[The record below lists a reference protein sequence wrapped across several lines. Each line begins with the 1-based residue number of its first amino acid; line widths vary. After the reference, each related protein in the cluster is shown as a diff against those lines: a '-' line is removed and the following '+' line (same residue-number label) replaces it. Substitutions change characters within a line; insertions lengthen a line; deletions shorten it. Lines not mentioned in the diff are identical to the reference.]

1 MDSHE
6 RRSANRVTVNWA
18 ARVGRK
24 GFGVAGARVRD
35 IAIGGALIETELRI
49 PPAAH
54 LLLEISAIHN
64 GSARKLLIEGEVMR
78 AVDEAGEMSRGYGIR
93 FLRLRDDDLF
103 FLLAVVA
110 ELWAAGAGT
119 E

>member
-1 MDSHE
+1 MSSRE
-6 RRSANRVTVNWA
+6 RRNANRVTVNWA
-18 ARVGRK
+18 GRVGRK
-24 GFGVAGARVRD
+24 GLGVAGARVRD
-35 IAIGGALIETELRI
+35 IAIGGAFIETELRV

-54 LLLEISAIHN
+54 LLLEISAIHDGN
-64 GSARKLLIEGEVMR
+64 ARKLLIEGEVMR
-78 AVDEAGEMSRGYGIR
+78 TVEQTGEMSRGYGIR

-110 ELWAAGAGT
+110 ELWADGAGA